1 MSKPALLIQALPSLL
16 FKFIHTIAHFSSAA
30 TGSKLSTLTFL
41 LPTAPRSP
49 SQGLASRVACE
60 PWLRD
65 GIYIHSFSA
74 WGLDTL
80 VSC

>member
-1 MSKPALLIQALPSLL
+1 MSKPALLSQALPSLL
-16 FKFIHTIAHFSSAA
+16 FKFIHIIAHFSSAA
-30 TGSKLSTLTFL
+30 TGCKLSTLNVS
-41 LPTAPRSP
+41 PSHSPRSP

-65 GIYIHSFSA
+65 GIYIHSFPA